1 MKFNG
6 LPVGI
11 YSIHRSHLS
20 LCFHILAA
28 ANCIITIEQRVDPT
42 RSNGDYLID
51 LKIIARSSQNIDKA
65 QKLIKDFEEQKY
77 STRKIQNNDINLL
90 TDQAVRRIFFTY
102 IFKNIEFRSNYWR
115 MNVARVMF
123 RLPLINQRIQLN

>member
-1 MKFNG
+1 M
-6 LPVGI
+6 
-11 YSIHRSHLS
+11 
-20 LCFHILAA
+20 CFHILAA
-28 ANCIITIEQRVDPT
+28 ANCIITIEQQVDPT

-90 TDQAVRRIFFTY
+90 TDQAVRRIFFIY
-102 IFKNIEFRSNYWR
+102 IFKNIEFR
-115 MNVARVMF
+115 
-123 RLPLINQRIQLN
+123 